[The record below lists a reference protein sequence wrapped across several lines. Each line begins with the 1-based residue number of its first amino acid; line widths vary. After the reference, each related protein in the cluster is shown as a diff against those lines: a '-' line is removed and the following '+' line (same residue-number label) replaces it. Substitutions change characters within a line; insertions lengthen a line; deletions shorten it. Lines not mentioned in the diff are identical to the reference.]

1 MANNRNNMNYNEY
14 GLNTNFMCA
23 LSGLNYSRINRA
35 VSNAKLTPI
44 PNSPKRNA
52 RYSISD
58 CRSVLS
64 EFTKKLSPVSRGNKV
79 HSFFNFKGGTGKTS
93 ICCQVSTHLALC
105 GYNVLVVDT
114 DQQGNTT
121 ATMGYTD
128 NTKYP
133 SLYDGIEKNLPHDK
147 LILNVFEGL
156 DLIPA
161 NFSLVHL
168 EKILRDKTGRE
179 YAIKR
184 YLSSMEDKYDF
195 IFFDCNPS
203 VSHINRGVLTFSN
216 HLNIVTETHPY
227 SLQVLPV
234 LMTDTEAY
242 FNELELEM
250 PKIFIIPNKY
260 EDRSTTSAEA
270 MSVLV
275 KNYGNMLEPDF
286 AVRKCED
293 FLKSARDHLPLSFF
307 CKSNSIALEDIS
319 DLVRIIITHSKDKE
333 IGELFEEVA

>member
-1 MANNRNNMNYNEY
+1 M
-14 GLNTNFMCA
+14 TA
-23 LSGLNYSRINRA
+23 LTGLNYSRISRA
-35 VSNAKLTPI
+35 VSVANINPL
-44 PNSPKRNA
+44 PNSSIRNA
-52 RYSISD
+52 RYSIAD

-64 EFTKKLSPVSRGNKV
+64 EFTKKQNPISLGNKV
-79 HSFFNFKGGTGKTS
+79 HAFFNFKGGTGKTS
-93 ICCQVSTHLALC
+93 ICYQVSTHLALC

-133 SLYDGIEKNLPHDK
+133 SLYDGIDKNLSHEK
-147 LILNVFEGL
+147 LILNVFDGL

-184 YLSSMEDKYDF
+184 YLSDLEKKYDF
-195 IFFDCNPS
+195 ILFDCNPS

-242 FNELELEM
+242 FNELECNI

-275 KNYGNMLEPDF
+275 KNYADMLEPDF
-286 AVRKCED
+286 AVRKSED

-307 CKSNSIALEDIS
+307 CKSNSIAFEDIS
-319 DLVRIIITHSKDKE
+319 DLVRMIVKHSQSSDN
-333 IGELFEEVA
+333 LFEKVV

>member
-1 MANNRNNMNYNEY
+1 MNYDEY

-23 LSGLNYSRINRA
+23 LSGLNYSRISRA
-35 VSNAKLTPI
+35 VSAAEVAPL
-44 PNSPKRNA
+44 PNSTKRNA
-52 RYSISD
+52 RYSIHD
-58 CRSVLS
+58 CRKILS
-64 EFTKKLSPVSRGNKV
+64 EFTKKLNPISKGDKV
-79 HSFFNFKGGTGKTS
+79 HAFFNFKGGTGKTS
-93 ICCQVSTHLALC
+93 ICYQVSTHLALC

-121 ATMGYTD
+121 STMGYTD

-168 EKILRDKTGRE
+168 EKILRDKTHRE
-179 YAIKR
+179 FAIKR
-184 YLSSMEDKYDF
+184 YLSEMEDKYDF

-203 VSHINRGVLTFSN
+203 VSHINRSVLTFSN

-234 LMTDTEAY
+234 LMADTETY
-242 FNELELEM
+242 FNELELDT

-275 KNYGNMLEPDF
+275 NQYGEMLEPDF
-286 AVRKCED
+286 AVRKSED

-307 CKSNSIALEDIS
+307 CKSNSIAFEDIS
-319 DLVRIIITHSKDKE
+319 DLVRIIIKHSRASE
-333 IGELFEEVA
+333 NLFEEIA

>member
-1 MANNRNNMNYNEY
+1 MTNYDEY
-14 GLNTNFMCA
+14 GLNINAMCA
-23 LSGLNYSRINRA
+23 LSGLNYTKVSRA
-35 VSNAKLTPI
+35 VSAAGITPL
-44 PNSPKRNA
+44 PSSSKRNA
-52 RYSISD
+52 KYAISD
-58 CRSVLS
+58 TRLILS
-64 EFTKKLSPVSRGNKV
+64 QLIKRNNPIAMGDKV
-79 HSFFNFKGGTGKTS
+79 HAFFNFKGGTGKTS
-93 ICCQVSTHLALC
+93 ICYQVSSHLALC

-121 ATMGYTD
+121 STMGYLD
-128 NTKYP
+128 NTKLP
-133 SLYDGIEKNLPHDK
+133 TLYDGIDNNLSHDEI
-147 LILNVFEGL
+147 ILNVFEGL

-168 EKILRDKTGRE
+168 EKTLRDKTGRE
-179 YAIKR
+179 YVVKK
-184 YLSSMEDKYDF
+184 YLSGLENKYDF
-195 IFFDCNPS
+195 IIFDCNPS

-234 LMTDTEAY
+234 LMSDTRA
-242 FNELELEM
+242 FFKELGDNM
-250 PKIFIIPNKY
+250 PEVFIIPNKY

-275 KNYGNMLEPDF
+275 KHYEEFLEPDF

-293 FLKSARDHLPLSFF
+293 FLKSAKEHLPLSFF

-319 DLVRIIITHSKDKE
+319 DLVRIIIEHSKLSED
-333 IGELFEEVA
+333 LFEDVL